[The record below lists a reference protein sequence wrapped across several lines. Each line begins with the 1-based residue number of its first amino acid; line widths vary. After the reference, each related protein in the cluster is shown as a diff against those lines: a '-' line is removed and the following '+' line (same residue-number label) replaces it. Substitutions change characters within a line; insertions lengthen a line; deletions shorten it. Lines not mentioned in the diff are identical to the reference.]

1 MRHARSHTLVR
12 RGFTLVE
19 AVCTMVVVGVLGV
32 ATSGLVLSASDQ
44 YLSAASRG
52 AIGSGLSSAM
62 ERIAIELR
70 QIPAAPGVSPTRA
83 DLRGVTPTSVLW
95 NDATAVERSLEL
107 SGSQVVLSEGRNQ
120 YVLLND
126 VTAFSVAAFDES
138 NAALAGTIAIADIA
152 PVRRLEVA
160 ITVSRGGCS
169 ETLRSRFFLRSV
181 VEGGS
186 P

>member
-1 MRHARSHTLVR
+1 MPQAGSHSFVR

-44 YLSAASRG
+44 YLAAASRG
-52 AIGSGLSSAM
+52 AIGSGLSAAM
-62 ERIAIELR
+62 ERVAIELR
-70 QIPAAPGVSPTRA
+70 QIPAAAGVSPTRA
-83 DLRGVTPTSVLW
+83 DLRGVTPTSVSW
-95 NDATAVERSLEL
+95 NDASAVERSLAL
-107 SGSQVVLSEGRNQ
+107 SGTQLVLSEGRNQ
-120 YVLLND
+120 YVLLKD
-126 VTAFSVAAFDES
+126 VSAFSVAAFDES
-138 NAALAGTIAIADIA
+138 NVPLAGTIVIADIA
-152 PVRRLEVA
+152 PVRRLEVS